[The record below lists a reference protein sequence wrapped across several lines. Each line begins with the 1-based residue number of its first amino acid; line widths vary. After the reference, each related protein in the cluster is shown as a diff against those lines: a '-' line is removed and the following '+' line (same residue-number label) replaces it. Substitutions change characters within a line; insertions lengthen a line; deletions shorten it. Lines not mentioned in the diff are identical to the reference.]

1 MTKKHRKEIFKSL
14 FEKHYPR
21 LCAIAVGYI
30 SNKDD
35 AEDIVQELF
44 ITAWNKELDA
54 LPEKEFAAYMTVAVR
69 NSCISFLRKK
79 QEGTV
84 SIDDHP
90 AAASCLS
97 DDLTDGDEP
106 TPEERL
112 QAALRVLPP
121 RCRDIFLM
129 SKLKGMKYCDIAA
142 ALDISEKTVENQMTK
157 AVKLLRAYVASG
169 SPLLIVVI
177 TIVLSIIAN
186 CG

>member
-1 MTKKHRKEIFKSL
+1 MDTNRRERFKRL
-14 FEKHYPR
+14 FLAHYSR
-21 LCAIAVGYI
+21 LCGVAYGFVADGEDV
-30 SNKDD
+30 
-35 AEDIVQELF
+35 EDIVQELF
-44 ITAWNKELDA
+44 ITVWDKGKDSLSD
-54 LPEKEFAAYMTVAVR
+54 KEFAAYMTVAVR

-79 QEGTV
+79 QEGAV

-169 SPLLIVVI
+169 GPLLIVVI